1 MTTKKIQGVLYN
13 GKFLS
18 LQVNIL
24 MVKTEGYCTIISS
37 PIQSLMGKPSVIKQG
52 ALALTAPLFD
62 MKTSKGPRSN
72 IFY

>member
-1 MTTKKIQGVLYN
+1 MAIKKIQGILYN

-24 MVKTEGYCTIISS
+24 MVKTEGYCTIIPS
-37 PIQSLMGKPSVIKQG
+37 PIQSLMGKPSVKGQG
-52 ALALTAPLFD
+52 ALALTAPLYD
-62 MKTSKGPRSN
+62 MKTSKGPRST